1 MQNIIFTQIPI
12 DEFKNVLSATVRE
25 ELQKLYASQPQQQ
38 ETEYITRQETARILG
53 ISLPT
58 LHDWTKRGIVAGYR
72 ISTRIRYRKNEILE
86 ALQQVQTL
94 KYRRA

>member
-12 DEFKNVLSATVRE
+12 DEFKNVISETVRE
-25 ELQKLYASQPQQQ
+25 ELQKMNTPTPQQ

-58 LHDWTKRGIVAGYR
+58 LHDWTKKGVIIGYR
-72 ISTRIRYRKNEILE
+72 ISTRVRYRKNEVLQ

-94 KYRRA
+94 KYRRD

>member
-12 DEFKNVLSATVRE
+12 DEFKNVLSETVRE
-25 ELQKLYASQPQQQ
+25 ELQKLNTSQPQQQ

-58 LHDWTKRGIVAGYR
+58 LHDWTKKGVIVGYR
-72 ISTRIRYRKNEILE
+72 ISTRVRYRKNEILE

-94 KYRRA
+94 KYRRD